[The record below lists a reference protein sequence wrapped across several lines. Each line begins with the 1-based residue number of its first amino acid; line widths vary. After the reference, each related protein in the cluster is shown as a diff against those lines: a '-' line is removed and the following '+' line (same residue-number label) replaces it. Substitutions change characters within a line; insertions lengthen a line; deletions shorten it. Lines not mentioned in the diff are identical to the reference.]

1 MPFSLEHYGDK
12 AIVVNTQTG
21 KHYST
26 MPIPI
31 QSAKR
36 QMSVLKQATASDS
49 ESDSDPPKSTG
60 NKFIQEVVSSPN
72 FKKGAFTAQ
81 AKKAGMD
88 TKSFMREVLE
98 NPDKYSETT
107 RKRAQFMENILCK

>member
-1 MPFSLEHYGDK
+1 MPYSLEHYGNK

-36 QMSVLKQATASDS
+36 QMRVLQQAT
-49 ESDSDPPKSTG
+49 ET
-60 NKFIQEVVSSPN
+60 E
-72 FKKGAFTAQ
+72 KK
-81 AKKAGMD
+81 
-88 TKSFMREVLE
+88 E
-98 NPDKYSETT
+98 DKVDGT
-107 RKRAQFMENILCK
+107 RKGY